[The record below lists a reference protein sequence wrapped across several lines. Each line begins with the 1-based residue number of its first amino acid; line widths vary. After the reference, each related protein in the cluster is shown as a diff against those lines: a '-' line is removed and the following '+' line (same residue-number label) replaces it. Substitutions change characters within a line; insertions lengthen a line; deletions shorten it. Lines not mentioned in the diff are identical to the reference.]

1 MLISLEELQFLTK
14 DEDNGK
20 RLDVYMT
27 EVLNDLSRSYVQKL
41 LDDGLITVD
50 DKDRKASYRLKGTET
65 ILVSLPELD
74 VLEVVPKDLP
84 IDIVYEDQDLLVVD
98 KAKGM
103 VVHPAV
109 GNYSDTLVNALLF
122 HVSDLSGINGVQ
134 RPGIV
139 HRIDKDTTG
148 LLVVAKNDKS
158 HQYLSEQL
166 KDHSMDREY
175 IALCH
180 GSFRS
185 DEGTIDAPLARSK
198 KDRLKMGID
207 KDGKRAVTHWK
218 VIARYKGCTLL
229 RVRLETGRTHQIR
242 VHMASHGHPL
252 VGDFVYGNKKDKTKG
267 QLLHAAKLGF
277 VVPGGKKL
285 VFSRPVHDE
294 FREYLKNL
302 KRQGGVK

>member
-1 MLISLEELQFLTK
+1 LEELQFLAK
-14 DEDNGK
+14 EEDNGK
-20 RLDVYMT
+20 RLDIFIT
-27 EVLNDLSRSYVQKL
+27 EELKDLSRSYVQKL

-74 VLEVVPKDLP
+74 TLEVVPKDLP
-84 IDIVYEDQDLLVVD
+84 IDVVYEDQDLLVVD
-98 KAKGM
+98 KPKGM

-122 HVSDLSGINGVQ
+122 HIRDLSGINGVL

-148 LLVVAKNDKS
+148 LLVVAKNDRA
-158 HQYLSEQL
+158 HQLLSGQL

-185 DEGTIDAPLARSK
+185 DEGTVDAPMARSK

-242 VHMASHGHPL
+242 VHMASVGHPL
-252 VGDFVYGNKKDKTKG
+252 VGDFVYGTKRDRTNG
-267 QLLHAAKLGF
+267 QMLHAAKLGF
-277 VVPGGKKL
+277 DVPGGKRL
-285 VFSRPVHDE
+285 SFWRPVHDE

-302 KRQGGVK
+302 KRQGGAK

>member
-1 MLISLEELQFLTK
+1 MEELQFLAK
-14 DEDNGK
+14 EEDNGK
-20 RLDVYMT
+20 RLDIFIT
-27 EVLNDLSRSYVQKL
+27 EELKDLSRSYVQKL

-74 VLEVVPKDLP
+74 TLEVVPKDLP
-84 IDIVYEDQDLLVVD
+84 IDVVYEDQDLLVVD
-98 KAKGM
+98 KPKGM

-122 HVSDLSGINGVQ
+122 HIRDLSGINGVL

-148 LLVVAKNDKS
+148 LLVVAKNDRA
-158 HQYLSEQL
+158 HQLLSGQL

-185 DEGTIDAPLARSK
+185 DEGTVDAPMARSK

-242 VHMASHGHPL
+242 VHMASVGHPL
-252 VGDFVYGNKKDKTKG
+252 VGDFVYGTKRDRTNG
-267 QLLHAAKLGF
+267 QMLHAAKLGF
-277 VVPGGKKL
+277 DVPGGKRL
-285 VFSRPVHDE
+285 SFWRPVHDE

-302 KRQGGVK
+302 KRQGGAK

>member
-1 MLISLEELQFLTK
+1 LEELQFLTK

-20 RLDVYMT
+20 RLDVFMT
-27 EVLNDLSRSYVQKL
+27 EVLMDLSRSYVQKL

-74 VLEVVPKDLP
+74 TLEVVPKDLP
-84 IDIVYEDQDLLVVD
+84 IDVVYEDEDLLVVD

-109 GNYSDTLVNALLF
+109 GNYTDTLVNALLF
-122 HVSDLSGINGVQ
+122 HISDLSGINGVL

-148 LLVVAKNDKS
+148 LLVVAKNDKA
-158 HQYLSEQL
+158 HQLLSEQL

-180 GSFRS
+180 GSFRN
-185 DEGTIDAPLARSK
+185 DEGTVDAPMARSK

-242 VHMASHGHPL
+242 VHMASVGHPL
-252 VGDFVYGNKKDKTKG
+252 VGDFVYGSKKDRTKG
-267 QLLHAAKLGF
+267 QMLHAAKLGF
-277 VVPGGKKL
+277 YVPGGRRL
-285 VFSRPVHDE
+285 IFWRPVHDE

-302 KRQGGVK
+302 KRQGGEI